1 MPTAPTHTPDSGS
14 QSALPPPLPGVL
26 VLAGLIVAC
35 AGLKSVSSIIGP
47 VFLVLTLVITVQ
59 PLSASLIR
67 RGVPRP
73 VATVASLLMV
83 YALLIIVLGSVV
95 WSLTRLATTL
105 PDYAAQFSTLYQQ
118 ALAGLNSLGV
128 STEMLQQARS
138 SLDLGSF
145 AGIARSALSGLS
157 SGLSLL
163 ALIAA
168 MVVFLVFDSVGFAER
183 VALIRTERP
192 RIAAGLMD
200 FAQSTRKYWI
210 VTTIFGFIVAALDVG
225 ALLIIGV
232 PLAVTWGVLAF
243 VTNYIP
249 NIGFLLGLVPPA
261 LIALLDGGVGRALA
275 VVIVYTVIN
284 IVVQV
289 LLQPRITGDAVGIT
303 GTVAFLS
310 LIFWAFILGP
320 LGALL
325 AVPSTLL
332 VKSLL
337 VDHSET
343 GHWFGALI
351 NSSPTKA
358 SKQKPLP
365 IRTHHKTAGSTA
377 VPAPP
382 SPRRRST

>member
-1 MPTAPTHTPDSGS
+1 
-14 QSALPPPLPGVL
+14 
-26 VLAGLIVAC
+26 
-35 AGLKSVSSIIGP
+35 
-47 VFLVLTLVITVQ
+47 
-59 PLSASLIR
+59 
-67 RGVPRP
+67 
-73 VATVASLLMV
+73 
-83 YALLIIVLGSVV
+83 
-95 WSLTRLATTL
+95 
-105 PDYAAQFSTLYQQ
+105 
-118 ALAGLNSLGV
+118 
-128 STEMLQQARS
+128 
-138 SLDLGSF
+138 
-145 AGIARSALSGLS
+145 
-157 SGLSLL
+157 
-163 ALIAA
+163 
-168 MVVFLVFDSVGFAER
+168 
-183 VALIRTERP
+183 
-192 RIAAGLMD
+192 
-200 FAQSTRKYWI
+200 
-210 VTTIFGFIVAALDVG
+210 
-225 ALLIIGV
+225 
-232 PLAVTWGVLAF
+232 
-243 VTNYIP
+243 
-249 NIGFLLGLVPPA
+249 
-261 LIALLDGGVGRALA
+261 

>member
-1 MPTAPTHTPDSGS
+1 MPSARTPAPDTGS
-14 QSALPPPLPGVL
+14 TKALPPPLPGVL

-59 PLSASLIR
+59 PLNAWLGR

-73 VATVASLLMV
+73 LATVASLVMV

-95 WSLTRLATTL
+95 WSLTRLGTTL
-105 PDYAAQFSTLYQQ
+105 PSYSRQFTELYQE
-118 ALAGLNSLGV
+118 ALSALNRLGL
-128 STEMLQQARS
+128 STEMLQNAAS
-138 SLDLGSF
+138 SINLGSF
-145 AGIARSALSGLS
+145 AGVARAALSGLT

-163 ALIAA
+163 ALVAA
-168 MVVFLVFDSVGFAER
+168 MVVFLVIDAAGFHER
-183 VALIRTERP
+183 IELIRSERP
-192 RIAAGLMD
+192 RIADGLLD
-200 FAQSTRKYWI
+200 FAKSTRKYWI
-210 VTTIFGFIVAALDVG
+210 VTTIFGFIVALLDVG

-249 NIGFLLGLVPPA
+249 NIGFLLGLIPPA
-261 LIALLDGGVGRALA
+261 LIALLDGGPGAMLA
-275 VVIVYTVIN
+275 VIIVYTAIN

-325 AVPSTLL
+325 AIPATIL

-337 VDHSET
+337 VDHSENS
-343 GHWFGALI
+343 HWFGALI

-358 SKQKPLP
+358 GKQKPVHLP
-365 IRTHHKTAGSTA
+365 HRKTAGSTVA
-377 VPAPP
+377 PA
-382 SPRRRST
+382 SRRKAP

>member
-1 MPTAPTHTPDSGS
+1 MPSARTPSPDAGS
-14 QSALPPPLPGVL
+14 TSALPPPLPGVL

-59 PLSASLIR
+59 PLNAWLGR

-73 VATVASLLMV
+73 LATVASLLTV
-83 YALLIIVLGSVV
+83 FALLIIVLGSVV
-95 WSLTRLATTL
+95 WSLTRLGTTL
-105 PDYAAQFSTLYQQ
+105 PNYSAEFSQLYQQ

-128 STEMLQQARS
+128 STQMLQQAAS
-138 SLDLGSF
+138 SINLGSF
-145 AGIARSALSGLS
+145 AGVARAALSGLS

-163 ALIAA
+163 ALVAA
-168 MVVFLVFDSVGFAER
+168 MVVFLVIDAAGFSER
-183 VALIRTERP
+183 IALIRSERP
-192 RIAAGLMD
+192 RIADGLLD

-210 VTTIFGFIVAALDVG
+210 VTTIFGFVVALLDVG

-232 PLAVTWGVLAF
+232 PLALTWGVLAF

-249 NIGFLLGLVPPA
+249 NIGFLLGLIPPA
-261 LIALLDGGVGRALA
+261 LIALLDGGLGPMLA
-275 VVIVYTVIN
+275 VVIAYTAIN
-284 IVVQV
+284 FVVQI

-325 AVPSTLL
+325 AVPATIL

-351 NSSPTKA
+351 NSSSTKA
-358 SKQKPLP
+358 GKQKPVHLP
-365 IRTHHKTAGSTA
+365 HRKTAGSTA
-377 VPAPP
+377 LRSSRRK
-382 SPRRRST
+382 SP